1 MASSSRSAA
10 APVLKWE
17 DRYEVGIAA
26 IDGQH
31 REMLELA
38 NRLLAGLHARQ
49 DHDDLVE
56 TLREL
61 VRATEHNISTEE
73 RLMQEHGLAPRHHAE
88 EHARLLEA
96 IRRFDLRLDEG
107 GLAQAARFLHEWLL
121 GHIDEDDR
129 PFAEQ
134 LRSRGVA

>member
-1 MASSSRSAA
+1 MTLT
-10 APVLKWE
+10 PPGPLLEWDE
-17 DRYEVGIAA
+17 RYAVGVAI

-31 REMLELA
+31 REMLDLA
-38 NRLLAGLHARQ
+38 NRLFEGLQAGR
-49 DHDDLVE
+49 DREELVE

-61 VRATEHNISTEE
+61 VRATEHNIATEE
-73 RLMQEHGLAPRHHAE
+73 RLMQEHGLALAHHHE

-96 IRRFDLRLDEG
+96 IRRYDVPLDASGLRATG
-107 GLAQAARFLHEWLL
+107 RFLREWLL

-134 LRSRGVA
+134 LRSRGVS

>member
-1 MASSSRSAA
+1 MKAK
-10 APVLKWE
+10 PPGLFLDWH
-17 DRYEVGIAA
+17 DRYAVGVAA

-31 REMLELA
+31 REMLDLV
-38 NRLLAGLHARQ
+38 NDLFAGLQSGR
-49 DHDDLVE
+49 DRDELVE

-61 VRATEHNISTEE
+61 VRATEHNIATEE
-73 RLMQEHGLAPRHHAE
+73 RLMQEHGLALGEHHE

-96 IRRFDLRLDEG
+96 IRRFEVPLDAG
-107 GLAQAARFLHEWLL
+107 GLGAMGRFLREWLL
-121 GHIDEDDR
+121 GHIDENDR

>member
-1 MASSSRSAA
+1 VASANRST
-10 APVLKWE
+10 PVPALKWE

-31 REMLELA
+31 REMLGLA
-38 NRLLAGLHARQ
+38 NRLLAGLHAGR
-49 DHDDLVE
+49 DRDELVE
-56 TLREL
+56 MLREL
-61 VRATEHNISTEE
+61 VRATEHNIATEE
-73 RLMQEHGLAPRHHAE
+73 RLMQEHGLSPAHHAA

-96 IRRFDLRLDEG
+96 IRHFDLRLDPR
-107 GLAQAARFLHEWLL
+107 GLAESARFLHEWLL

-134 LRSRGVA
+134 LRSRGAA

>member
-1 MASSSRSAA
+1 VSSPQRP
-10 APVLKWE
+10 APAPALQWE

-31 REMLELA
+31 REMLDLA
-38 NRLLAGLHARQ
+38 NRLLAGLHAGAN
-49 DHDDLVE
+49 HDDLVE
-56 TLREL
+56 MLREL
-61 VRATEHNISTEE
+61 VRATEHNVATEE
-73 RLMQEHGLAPRHHAE
+73 RLMQEHGLAPAHHAG

-107 GLAQAARFLHEWLL
+107 GLAAAARFLHEWLL
-121 GHIDEDDR
+121 DHIDEDDR

-134 LRSRGVA
+134 LRSRGVR

>member
-1 MASSSRSAA
+1 MKAKPPGPFLEWS
-10 APVLKWE
+10 E
-17 DRYEVGIAA
+17 RYAVGVSA

-31 REMLELA
+31 REMLELV
-38 NRLLAGLHARQ
+38 NRLFEGLQARR
-49 DHDDLVE
+49 DRDELVE

-61 VRATEHNISTEE
+61 VRATEHNIATEE
-73 RLMQEHGLAPRHHAE
+73 RLMQEHGLALGEHHE

-96 IRRFDLRLDEG
+96 IRRFEVPLDAS
-107 GLAQAARFLHEWLL
+107 GLGAMGRFLREWLL
-121 GHIDEDDR
+121 GHIDENDR